1 MTASVEMRDAMASY
15 LEVIRAD
22 YARWVRSDG
31 TSEYRE
37 VMIEEF
43 NEDLAYTV
51 GKKYLRVT
59 TTSAGQEMVH
69 SFVVNTHSDSKFPYG
84 TILKPAGW
92 KVPARN
98 FSRGNVFED
107 VSHVQWVSAH

>member
-15 LEVIRAD
+15 LEAIRAD

-31 TSEYRE
+31 TTEYRE

-43 NEDLAYTV
+43 NEDLAYTA

-69 SFVVNTHSDSKFPYG
+69 SFVVLKDGSKFKKG
-84 TILKPAGW
+84 DILKAASWRSPAT
-92 KVPARN
+92 N
-98 FSRGNVFED
+98 FARGNIFED
-107 VSHVQWVSAH
+107 VSHVQWVSA